1 MNLQDVAD
9 LDEADD
15 TQLEAGAG
23 FRVHGVCYVL
33 ALGPKGPST
42 RMMGLWV
49 PNSII

>member
-23 FRVHGVCYVL
+23 FRVHGVW
-33 ALGPKGPST
+33 P
-42 RMMGLWV
+42 
-49 PNSII
+49 